1 MRVLRVG
8 LNEPNDV
15 HCRTKTHG
23 DCNCPM
29 ALAYWGTKVFEYD
42 LPDYDVPSGFIH
54 LHLGRHGLPWCGL
67 GCPYWPVGNKQVSL
81 AQEMPRQFQSPEQVQ
96 NQPFEMNGMWC
107 IIWNGQYM
115 VWDDTSQQWTPYRGN

>member
-1 MRVLRVG
+1 MSQMMFTIARRIMGIAIVLV
-8 LNEPNDV
+8 
-15 HCRTKTHG
+15 
-23 DCNCPM
+23 
-29 ALAYWGTKVFEYD
+29 ALTYWGAKLFEYD
-42 LPDYDVPSGFIH
+42 LPDYDVPSWVHSPALWGGMAF
-54 LHLGRHGLPWCGL
+54 LGVWAWMPVLR
-67 GCPYWPVGNKQVSL
+67 PVGNKQVSL